1 MTSPGGRPT
10 LDQVAE
16 RAGVG
21 RGTVSRVINGS
32 PQVSQRTRLA
42 VEAAVA
48 DLGYVP
54 NLAARALV
62 TRRTDAVALVISE
75 SEDRVFAEP
84 FFAGVVR
91 GISAVVTAAGRQLRT
106 RGLPVVLGGRPP
118 RGYDG
123 AYVDVDNAGG
133 ARAGVTYLLERGR
146 RRIATITGPPDM
158 GAGRDRL

>member
-16 RAGVG
+16 LAGVG
-21 RGTVSRVINGS
+21 RGTASRVINGS

-62 TRRTDAVALVISE
+62 TRRTDAVALVIS
-75 SEDRVFAEP
+75 
-84 FFAGVVR
+84 
-91 GISAVVTAAGRQLRT
+91 
-106 RGLPVVLGGRPP
+106 
-118 RGYDG
+118 
-123 AYVDVDNAGG
+123 
-133 ARAGVTYLLERGR
+133 
-146 RRIATITGPPDM
+146 
-158 GAGRDRL
+158 